1 MLEVF
6 ILKNFFVVI
15 NKEKIYAYI
24 VSIFTIVTL
33 FFVSSVMKAD
43 YNEVQSTS
51 SNLIENEVN
60 NTTDEN
66 S

>member
-1 MLEVF
+1 M
-6 ILKNFFVVI
+6 VI

-33 FFVSSVMKAD
+33 FFVSSVMKTD

-51 SNLIENEVN
+51 SNFVENEVN
-60 NTTDEN
+60 NTIDAN

>member
-1 MLEVF
+1 M
-6 ILKNFFVVI
+6 KNFFVVI

>member
-1 MLEVF
+1 M
-6 ILKNFFVVI
+6 KNFFVVI

-33 FFVSSVMKAD
+33 FFVSSVMKTD
-43 YNEVQSTS
+43 YNEAQSTS
-51 SNLIENEVN
+51 SNFVENEVN
-60 NTTDEN
+60 NTINAN

>member
-1 MLEVF
+1 M
-6 ILKNFFVVI
+6 KNFFVVI

-33 FFVSSVMKAD
+33 FFVSSVMKTD

-51 SNLIENEVN
+51 SNFVENEVN
-60 NTTDEN
+60 NTIDAN